1 MIMKIHY
8 IIALI
13 VLAGMFA
20 AGCES
25 KPTDK
30 ASDPYAEPDIINDR
44 YGFVLMDVADFT
56 QDKSETDIAWNIL
69 TLRKTDV
76 RVQFGVIKGWRISSQ
91 IPGIPAP
98 SEKNM
103 LYEWAMGMLMVP
115 KFYPGT
121 NKAILNSIYTKV
133 DGRNALVLDILLEL
147 DEEKFESLPDAVL
160 KTNYEEIVFM
170 KKHPRAILRTYH
182 IYRGEDLFHIEL
194 FSDPLT
200 FNAELDGF
208 ANSVIKGLRFLKAG
222 KG

>member
-1 MIMKIHY
+1 MIMKIQS

-13 VLAGMFA
+13 ILAGIFA
-20 AGCES
+20 ISCES

-30 ASDPYAEPDIINDR
+30 ASAPYAEPDIINDK
-44 YGFVLMDVADFT
+44 YGFVLMDIADFT
-56 QDKSETDIAWNIL
+56 QDKAQTDIAWNIL
-69 TLRKTDV
+69 TLRKTDA
-76 RVQFGVIKGWRISSQ
+76 RVQFGVIKGWRITSN

-98 SEKNM
+98 GEKNM
-103 LYEWAMGMLMVP
+103 LNEWAMGMLQAP

-121 NKAILNSIYTKV
+121 KKAILNSIFTKV

-147 DEEKFESLPDAVL
+147 DKEKFDSLPDAVL

-170 KKHPRAILRTYH
+170 RKHPRAILRTYH

-208 ANSVIKGLRFLKAG
+208 TNSIIKGLRFLKAG